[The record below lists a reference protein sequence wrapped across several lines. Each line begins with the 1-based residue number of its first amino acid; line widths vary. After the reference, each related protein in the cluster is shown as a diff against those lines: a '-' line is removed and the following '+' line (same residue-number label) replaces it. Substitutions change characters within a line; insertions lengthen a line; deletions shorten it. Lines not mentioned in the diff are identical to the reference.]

1 MAIIRIK
8 RSTGTTPPSSLQIG
22 EIAVTIEQAIKGT
35 YDNNA
40 GRLYVGNAAG
50 AAATVGGE
58 YFVELLNHEP
68 SVVTNNSGVIVGNA
82 GTVTDW
88 NVVGFTT
95 LNNLG
100 VSSDVSIDGNLTVV
114 GSTILDDLTLTSI
127 AASTATITDISG
139 DRLNYTD
146 GTINGFTTTGQLV
159 VNDDATVG
167 SALTVSGAVSIG
179 GSISAGIGFTSFIVT
194 DDGRIS
200 VQQITNY
207 GFIPDSLTY
216 VDSAYE
222 LRSPVGLAY
231 TEADKTLELFDGI
244 IGVNTLHAVS
254 GVITT
259 LDGTNLT
266 YSSGIITT
274 LTVGAAGT
282 QYQLPTGA
290 GSSGQILKMNA
301 DGTTS
306 SFVTLDTRLDFQ
318 TDDLAG
324 TVGLGSETWDILG
337 TANQIQTNA
346 PGIGR
351 TLTIALTDDVTVGGA
366 LTVSGAVSIGGSLTV
381 QGNMTYLDSTITQ
394 IQDKK
399 IEIAYSD
406 APEDINADG
415 GGISIKGDS
424 DYEIIWSQT
433 LGGFT
438 VNQDW
443 FPLNSDAFDLG
454 SEGQQWRSLFVS
466 GTSELTDAT
475 IAGVGTIQ
483 TVEINAGT
491 INNTTVG
498 ASGTST
504 GDFTDITFN
513 DATSGGTI
521 TIPTVDTTDLDAR
534 DIEATGVATVATLR
548 VDIGPA
554 VNAVA
559 YAGTGGFVGYSSAP
573 SAGISS
579 SHYLLTSVG
588 IGASN
593 TPVWT
598 DTIDCG
604 TY

>member
-8 RSTGTTPPSSLQIG
+8 RSTGTVGPSSLGIG
-22 EIAVTIEQAIKGT
+22 ELAVTLVQATEGA
-35 YDNNA
+35 YDNEA
-40 GRLYVGNAAG
+40 GRLFAGNAAG
-50 AAATVGGE
+50 IAVTVGGE
-58 YFVELLNHEP
+58 YYTSLLSPQP
-68 SVVTNNSGVIVGNA
+68 SIIVNNRAVIVGNA

-95 LNNLG
+95 LNHLG
-100 VSSDVSIDGNLTVV
+100 VSSDARIAGILTVV
-114 GSTILDDLTLTSI
+114 GDTVLDQLTVVSLAATS
-127 AASTATITDISG
+127 ATITDIG
-139 DRLNYTD
+139 GGRLNYTD
-146 GTINGFTTTGQLV
+146 GNFTGLTTTNRLDVRDDFTVAGISTLSSR
-159 VNDDATVG
+159 VN
-167 SALTVSGAVSIG
+167 IG
-179 GSISAGIGFTSFIVT
+179 GSVFVGAGFTEFSVS
-194 DDGRIS
+194 DDGRLTA
-200 VQQITNY
+200 QQITNY

-216 VDSAYE
+216 VDAAYT

-231 TEADKTLELFDGI
+231 SEGAQRLELFDGV
-244 IGVNTLHAVS
+244 IGVNTLNADS
-254 GVITT
+254 GIVTT
-259 LDGTNLT
+259 LDGTTVRYNT
-266 YSSGIITT
+266 GIITT

-306 SFVTLDTRLDFQ
+306 SFVTLDSRLNFQ

-337 TANQIQTNA
+337 TANQIKTNA

-406 APEDINADG
+406 NPEDSLADG
-415 GGISIKGDS
+415 GGISIKGDI
-424 DYEIIWSQT
+424 DYEIIWSNT
-433 LGGFT
+433 LDAFT
-438 VNQDW
+438 VNQSW
-443 FPLNSDAFDLG
+443 FPHSSDLYDLG
-454 SEGQQWRSLFVS
+454 AESSQWRSLFVS
-466 GTSELTDAT
+466 GTSELTNAT

-491 INNTTVG
+491 INNTIIGAAVTAG
-498 ASGTST
+498 ASF
-504 GDFTDITFN
+504 DDITFN
-513 DATSGGTI
+513 NATSGGRI

-534 DIEATGVATVATLR
+534 DIEATGVATVATFR
-548 VDIGPA
+548 IDIGPA

-559 YAGTGGFVGYSSAP
+559 YAGTGGFVGYTSAP
-573 SAGISS
+573 SAGITSS
-579 SHYLLTSVG
+579 RYLLTSVG

-593 TPVWT
+593 IPVWT

-604 TY
+604 FY